1 MEIRIFENSKQLAE
15 EASKIIQ
22 QKIKKKPSLVLGLA
36 AGKTVIPL
44 YRQLVKLYKN
54 KKINFSKITTFNL
67 DECLDS
73 TNKNI
78 FKSFMEEHL
87 FKKIN
92 IKKSNIHSLDCNSK
106 DLKKEC
112 QEYERKIK
120 KSGGIDLQILGIGV
134 NGHMAFNEPGS
145 SFNSNTRKVKL
156 TKTTIINIK
165 KVVDL
170 SKSVQ
175 RYALTMGIK
184 TIMESKKI
192 ILLAAGKHKATAIH
206 NLIQKKITKKTPA
219 SVLRRHKNLM
229 ILIDK
234 YSASKI

>member
-1 MEIRIFENSKQLAE
+1 MEIRIFENSRKLVE
-15 EASKIIQ
+15 ETSKIIC
-22 QKIKKKPSLVLGLA
+22 KEIKKKPNLVLGLA

-44 YRQLVKLYKN
+44 YRRLARLYKN
-54 KKINFSKITTFNL
+54 KKINFSRITTFNL

-78 FKSFMEEHL
+78 FRAFMEENL

-106 DLKKEC
+106 DSKKEC
-112 QEYERKIK
+112 KEYERKIK
-120 KSGGIDLQILGIGV
+120 KAGGIDLQILGIGV
-134 NGHMAFNEPGS
+134 NGHIAFNEPGS
-145 SFNSNTRKVKL
+145 SFNSKTRKVKL

-165 KVVDL
+165 KIVSL
-170 SKSVQ
+170 STSVQ

-192 ILLAAGKHKATAIH
+192 ILLATGKHKATTIH

-219 SVLRRHKNLM
+219 SILRRHNDL
-229 ILIDK
+229 IIFIDK